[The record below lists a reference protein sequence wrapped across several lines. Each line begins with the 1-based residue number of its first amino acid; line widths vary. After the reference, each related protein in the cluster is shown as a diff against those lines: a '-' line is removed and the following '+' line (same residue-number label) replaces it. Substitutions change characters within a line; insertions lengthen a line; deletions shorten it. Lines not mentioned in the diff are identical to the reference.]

1 MTVKE
6 IAELCGVEDRT
17 VRNWCH
23 GERFLKENF
32 SLRNAIVE
40 KLSNGSP
47 EVPADFSPEET
58 LAIIRDGGKNE
69 TLAALLEETQNLET
83 ALQSTVGSS
92 LLPLNFKGCT
102 VRTVMIGNM
111 PWFVA
116 KDVCAALEL
125 TNPTEAL
132 KALDDDER
140 GSLRI
145 SEGTSLKGGNP
156 NMNIINESGLYTLI
170 MRSNKPEARRFRKWV
185 TSEVLP
191 SIRATGQ
198 YTIPQL
204 VENRLAAMEKMLVD
218 NAGRGEEIIKE
229 LAVMKDQFETMD
241 VLQRDMLFEIQQE
254 IDGLKGVK
262 EVVSDLNAARKEVKE
277 KDRYFQLDE
286 DIATF
291 FKNHIATDVLPMT
304 CTKVIDLWDLFHY
317 DYDNKYK
324 KAEFLERFKMLYPQ
338 FALFK
343 RKNVYVFEG
352 FLLFDKHGACN

>member
-47 EVPADFSPEET
+47 EVPADFSLEET

-69 TLAALLEETQNLET
+69 TLAALLEKERDLTT
-83 ALQSTVGSS
+83 ALQGTVESS
-92 LLPLNFKGCT
+92 LLPLNFKGCA

-116 KDVCAALEL
+116 KDVCEVLEL
-125 TNPTEAL
+125 SDVSMSVA
-132 KALDDDER
+132 KLDDDEKLVQKLFVSGQNR
-140 GSLRI
+140 D
-145 SEGTSLKGGNP
+145 
-156 NMNIINESGLYTLI
+156 MIIVNESGLYTLI
-170 MRSNKPEARRFRKWV
+170 MRSNKTEARSFRKWV

-198 YTIPQL
+198 YTMPQL
-204 VENRLAAMEKMLVD
+204 VENQLAAMEKMLVD
-218 NAGRGEEIIKE
+218 NASRGEEIIKE

-241 VLQRDMLFEIQQE
+241 VLQRDQLFEIQQE

-338 FALFK
+338 FTLFK

>member
-47 EVPADFSPEET
+47 EVPADFSLEET

-69 TLAALLEETQNLET
+69 TLAALLEKERNLTT
-83 ALQSTVGSS
+83 ALQGTVESS
-92 LLPLNFKGCT
+92 LLPLNFKGCA

-116 KDVCAALEL
+116 KDVCEVLEL
-125 TNPTEAL
+125 SDVSMSVA
-132 KALDDDER
+132 KLDDDEKLVQKLFVSGQNR
-140 GSLRI
+140 D
-145 SEGTSLKGGNP
+145 
-156 NMNIINESGLYTLI
+156 MIIVNESGLYTLI
-170 MRSNKPEARRFRKWV
+170 MRSNKPEARLFRKWV

-198 YTIPQL
+198 YTMPQL
-204 VENRLAAMEKMLVD
+204 VENRLAAMEKMLID
-218 NAGRGEEIIKE
+218 NASRGEEIIKE
-229 LAVMKDQFETMD
+229 LAVMKDQVETMD
-241 VLQRDMLFEIQQE
+241 VLQRDQLFEIQQE

-324 KAEFLERFKMLYPQ
+324 KAEFLERFRMLYPQ
-338 FALFK
+338 FTLFK
-343 RKNVYVFEG
+343 RKNIYVFEG

>member
-47 EVPADFSPEET
+47 EVPADFSLEET

-69 TLAALLEETQNLET
+69 TLAALLEKERDLTT
-83 ALQSTVGSS
+83 ALQGTVESS
-92 LLPLNFKGCT
+92 LL
-102 VRTVMIGNM
+102 
-111 PWFVA
+111 FVA
-116 KDVCAALEL
+116 KDVCEVLEL
-125 TNPTEAL
+125 SDVSMSVA
-132 KALDDDER
+132 KLDDDEKLVQKLFVSGQNR
-140 GSLRI
+140 D
-145 SEGTSLKGGNP
+145 
-156 NMNIINESGLYTLI
+156 MIIVNESGLYTLI
-170 MRSNKPEARRFRKWV
+170 MRSNKPEARSFRKWV

-198 YTIPQL
+198 YTMPQL

-218 NAGRGEEIIKE
+218 NASRGEEIIKE
-229 LAVMKDQFETMD
+229 LAVVKDQFETMD
-241 VLQRDMLFEIQQE
+241 VLQRDQLFEIQQE

-324 KAEFLERFKMLYPQ
+324 KAEFLGRFKMLYPQ
-338 FALFK
+338 FTLFK

>member
-47 EVPADFSPEET
+47 EVPADFSLEET

-69 TLAALLEETQNLET
+69 TLAALLEKERNLTT
-83 ALQSTVGSS
+83 ALQGTVESS
-92 LLPLNFKGCT
+92 LLPLNFKGCA

-116 KDVCAALEL
+116 KDVCEVLEL
-125 TNPTEAL
+125 SDVSMSVA
-132 KALDDDER
+132 KLDDGEKLVQKLFVSGQNRD
-140 GSLRI
+140 
-145 SEGTSLKGGNP
+145 
-156 NMNIINESGLYTLI
+156 MIIVNESGLYTLI
-170 MRSNKPEARRFRKWV
+170 MRSNKPEARSFRKWV

-198 YTIPQL
+198 YTMPQL

-218 NAGRGEEIIKE
+218 NASRGEEIIKE

-241 VLQRDMLFEIQQE
+241 VLQRDQLFEIQQE

-262 EVVSDLNAARKEVKE
+262 EVVSDLNAARKGVKE

-286 DIATF
+286 DITTF

-338 FALFK
+338 FTLFK

>member
-47 EVPADFSPEET
+47 EVPADFSLEET

-69 TLAALLEETQNLET
+69 TLAALLEKERNLTT
-83 ALQSTVGSS
+83 ALQGTVESS
-92 LLPLNFKGCT
+92 LLPLNFKGCA

-116 KDVCAALEL
+116 KDVCEVLEL
-125 TNPTEAL
+125 SDVSMSVA
-132 KALDDDER
+132 KLDDDEKLVQKLFVSGQNR
-140 GSLRI
+140 D
-145 SEGTSLKGGNP
+145 
-156 NMNIINESGLYTLI
+156 MIIVNESGLYTLI
-170 MRSNKPEARRFRKWV
+170 MRSNKPEARSFRKWV

-198 YTIPQL
+198 YTMPQL
-204 VENRLAAMEKMLVD
+204 VENRLAVMEKMLVD
-218 NAGRGEEIIKE
+218 NASRGEEIIKE

-241 VLQRDMLFEIQQE
+241 VLQRDQLFEIQQE

-262 EVVSDLNAARKEVKE
+262 EVVSDLNATRKEVKE

-338 FALFK
+338 FTLFK
-343 RKNVYVFEG
+343 RKNVYVFGG

>member
-47 EVPADFSPEET
+47 EVPADFSLEET

-69 TLAALLEETQNLET
+69 TLAALLEKERNLTT
-83 ALQSTVGSS
+83 ALQGTVESS
-92 LLPLNFKGCT
+92 LLPLNFKGCA

-116 KDVCAALEL
+116 KDVCKVLEL
-125 TNPTEAL
+125 SDVSMSVA
-132 KALDDDER
+132 KLDDDEKLVQKLFVSGQNR
-140 GSLRI
+140 D
-145 SEGTSLKGGNP
+145 
-156 NMNIINESGLYTLI
+156 MIIVNESGLYTLI
-170 MRSNKPEARRFRKWV
+170 MRSNKPEARWFRKWV

-198 YTIPQL
+198 YTMPQL
-204 VENRLAAMEKMLVD
+204 VETRLAAMEKMLAD
-218 NAGRGEEIIKE
+218 NASRGEEIIKE
-229 LAVMKDQFETMD
+229 LAVMKDQVETMD
-241 VLQRDMLFEIQQE
+241 VLQRDQLFEIQQE

-338 FALFK
+338 FTLFK

>member
-6 IAELCGVEDRT
+6 ISELCGVEDRT

-47 EVPADFSPEET
+47 EVPADFSLEET

-69 TLAALLEETQNLET
+69 TLAALLEKERDLTT
-83 ALQSTVGSS
+83 ALQGTVESS
-92 LLPLNFKGCT
+92 LLPLNFKGCA

-116 KDVCAALEL
+116 KDVCEVLEL
-125 TNPTEAL
+125 SDVSMSVA
-132 KALDDDER
+132 KLDDDEKLVQKLFVSGQNR
-140 GSLRI
+140 D
-145 SEGTSLKGGNP
+145 
-156 NMNIINESGLYTLI
+156 MIIVNESGLYTLI
-170 MRSNKPEARRFRKWV
+170 MRSNKPEARSFRKWV

-198 YTIPQL
+198 YTMPQL

-218 NAGRGEEIIKE
+218 NASRGEEIIKE

-241 VLQRDMLFEIQQE
+241 VLQRDLLFEIQQE

-338 FALFK
+338 FTLFK

>member
-1 MTVKE
+1 ME
-6 IAELCGVEDRT
+6 
-17 VRNWCH
+17 
-23 GERFLKENF
+23 
-32 SLRNAIVE
+32 
-40 KLSNGSP
+40 
-47 EVPADFSPEET
+47 
-58 LAIIRDGGKNE
+58 KNE
-69 TLAALLEETQNLET
+69 IVPFGYDDQL
-83 ALQSTVGSS
+83 
-92 LLPLNFKGCT
+92 
-102 VRTVMIGNM
+102 VRTVVIDGM

-116 KDVCAALEL
+116 KDVCAALGISKYRDAIASLDEDEGCL
-125 TNPTEAL
+125 V
-132 KALDDDER
+132 KADTL
-140 GSLRI
+140 
-145 SEGTSLKGGNP
+145 GGVQE
-156 NMNIINESGLYTLI
+156 MSAINESGLYTLI
-170 MRSNKPEARRFRKWV
+170 MRSNKPEAKRFRKWV

-198 YTIPQL
+198 YTMPQL

-218 NAGRGEEIIKE
+218 NASRGEEIIKE

-241 VLQRDMLFEIQQE
+241 VLQRDQLFEIQQE

-286 DIATF
+286 DIAMF

-338 FALFK
+338 FTLFK